1 MSYMDQTP
9 ETLREQAKESRRRA
23 YESFVNCDTDGFLS
37 QWASNITADELEMTA
52 DLIEAGKVHEF
63 TALFDSVTG
72 DLIPDAREVE
82 TRFGWAWLH
91 KVDGRSQWFNP
102 SKAKDPEVRRRN
114 NAKKG
119 YYLGRVLAKARV
131 KIIASGTGLSG
142 AATARPYIVP
152 DYDQENWTLQVVEI
166 VDNGF

>member
-1 MSYMDQTP
+1 MTTP
-9 ETLREQAKESRRRA
+9 QQLRDEAKAARKRA
-23 YESFVNCDTDGFLS
+23 YESFIECDTDGFLS
-37 QWASNITADELEMTA
+37 QWASNITADELEMQA
-52 DLIEAGKVHEF
+52 DLLEKDNLHEF

-82 TRFGWAWLH
+82 TRFGWAWVH

-142 AATARPYIVP
+142 AASARPGIVP
-152 DYDQENWTLQVVEI
+152 DYDMETKTLQVAEI
-166 VDNGF
+166 IDNGF

>member
-1 MSYMDQTP
+1 MTTP
-9 ETLREQAKESRRRA
+9 QQLRDQAKAARKRA
-23 YESFVNCDTDGFLS
+23 YESFIECDTDGFLS
-37 QWASNITADELEMTA
+37 QWASNITADELEMKA
-52 DLIEAGKVHEF
+52 DLLEKDNLHEF

-82 TRFGWAWLH
+82 TRFGWAWVH
-91 KVDGRSQWFNP
+91 TVNGRSQWFNP

-142 AATARPYIVP
+142 AASARPGIVP
-152 DYDQENWTLQVVEI
+152 DFDMETRTLQVVEI
-166 VDNGF
+166 IDNGF

>member
-1 MSYMDQTP
+1 MTTP
-9 ETLREQAKESRRRA
+9 QQLRDEAKAARKRA
-23 YESFVNCDTDGFLS
+23 YESFIECDTDGFLS
-37 QWASNITADELEMTA
+37 QWASNITADELEMQA
-52 DLIEAGKVHEF
+52 DLLEKDNLHEF

-82 TRFGWAWLH
+82 TRFGWAWVH

-142 AATARPYIVP
+142 AASARPGIVP
-152 DYDQENWTLQVVEI
+152 DYDMETKTLQVVEI
-166 VDNGF
+166 IDNGF